1 MEGHGDI
8 VKEGHGDRAAE
19 CSKSKRRA
27 ALLIGDSCEPHFDQC
42 SDAERKKPNSATIG
56 TSLYH
61 CVTNCVPFGPLL
73 TTHLK
78 ATHGIFVP
86 HSKAYQ
92 KKQREKNLKII
103 RRTKKVKLEVGLGLS
118 IATRRKALRTHVL
131 TALTKSTIRK
141 MTQPLLKPHVT
152 SFNSHIH
159 SPHWKSKANFIQ
171 FSIRSSV
178 SQ

>member
-8 VKEGHGDRAAE
+8 DKEGHGDRAAE

-56 TSLYH
+56 TGLYH
-61 CVTNCVPFGPLL
+61 CVTNCAPFGPLL

-92 KKQREKNLKII
+92 KRRREFFLQII
-103 RRTKKVKLEVGLGLS
+103 RKTKMVKLGVGLGLS
-118 IATRRKALRTHVL
+118 IANRGKALRTQAL
-131 TALTKSTIRK
+131 TAVTKSTIPK
-141 MTQPLLKPHVT
+141 ITQPLLKPRVT